1 MRPSDKIERL
11 IQETNYAA
19 DPVKRKQI
27 LNDAL
32 QALRQSRQ
40 DKPAF
45 WRTIMMYP
53 LTKYAVA
60 ALLVMAAG
68 LFNYYHTGSVDIATI
83 AFADISDAMKK
94 VPWMH
99 QVSRGFEKGVTGQ
112 AEQWFGFEAKVFASK
127 MADGKISYW
136 NINEGRRYEY
146 DPNSRLVSE
155 TLTNPDDFPLDMLS
169 PLTLLE
175 SMNKMLTEQGAEI
188 VSKTGKYNGQIVQ
201 IQDLSLEI
209 NNQSQKLSLYID
221 PVAKLLIKA
230 DIKVIDADG
239 NILINGEA
247 VYDYPQKGPA
257 NIYELGV
264 PREDKILS
272 MVPSTDLQKV
282 LEAYNKA
289 AEEATKN
296 YAAAITV
303 SFAGREI
310 VEFIQMDYKSGKKY
324 RGEAHQVFES
334 GQSYDTFWP
343 EYKTQLGDSLESL
356 MTWTLR
362 RFDNTGYIRLELY
375 DGSSLYYNRRENNT
389 WSNFSKHRI
398 AVGPGCIATQIYL
411 KDLGWPTIGTYG
423 GNIIEDDYAKQNNL
437 ICIEELI
444 EAEYAGVPTRRLF
457 YIDPQKNYLRRKAI
471 EEIDPNA
478 PWQKDRSWQ
487 KNAKPEDIEKGQI
500 TIIEITEMVQ
510 SSNGLWYPKVI
521 VDSGTSWCKD
531 YKEKPLKID
540 STKKIYLDTNPQFP
554 DGVFDPAI
562 FPKSGS
568 GDKKKPAIL
577 RENSIKQSP
586 NDNLLQ
592 GRLVDVSGNGII
604 GTVIVNWSHVFQ
616 TDPQGLFAVPQSLSK
631 QLYGN
636 LQVCYALNE
645 DKTLGK
651 LFCWKSEEVNDIQI
665 SLEPLISIYGKVID
679 ANGKS
684 VNNAEVRLCIETH
697 TGGHE
702 CPSTTPW
709 KTEIKSDGSFC
720 FSGVPIGAAMEILAE
735 KPGLQ
740 GSIIIAKP
748 ENSTDINADDLVL
761 KPLTGF
767 ETETTWDAILSGCI
781 TNEKS
786 QPMAGVEVSI
796 SSLGMKV
803 FKGKTNRKGQFT
815 IKELPR
821 DKKVSG
827 SVWVEGYG
835 HTMFKIKTDGSP
847 LNLQLFPQG
856 YDLLNKPAPGLFAE
870 KWFNTEPITL
880 EHFKGKVILM
890 QISAMLPIYQRDF
903 EMIQKMNEKYGNQG
917 LGIIVLH
924 ARLTSDWAGPV
935 TEEDILAFIKKH
947 NIQFPFGIDDKTD
960 KVRKMISPDAP
971 SNGAMYALYD
981 VKATPA
987 LYLIDKK
994 GLVRISPTD
1003 NNLEQWIKTL
1013 LAE

>member
-11 IQETNYAA
+11 IRETNYAA
-19 DPVKRKQI
+19 DPVKRQQI
-27 LNDAL
+27 LNDAS

-40 DKPAF
+40 EKPVF

-60 ALLVMAAG
+60 AVIVIAAG
-68 LFNYYHTGSVDIATI
+68 LFNYYHTGSVDIVTI

-112 AEQWFGFEAKVFASK
+112 GEQWIGFEAKVFASK
-127 MADGKISYW
+127 TAEGKITYW

-146 DPNSRLVSE
+146 DPNSRLTLE
-155 TLTNPDDFPLDMLS
+155 TLTNPEDFPLDMLS

-188 VSKTGKYNGQIVQ
+188 VSKTGKYNGQTVQ
-201 IQDLSLEI
+201 IQDISLEI
-209 NNQSQKLSLYID
+209 NNQSQKLSLYIE
-221 PVAKLLIKA
+221 PATKLLIKA
-230 DIKVIDADG
+230 DIKSVDASG

-247 VYDYPQKGPA
+247 VFDYPSTGPA
-257 NIYELGV
+257 SIYDLGV
-264 PREDKILS
+264 PREDKAIS
-272 MVPSTDLQKV
+272 MIPSPDLHKV
-282 LEAYNKA
+282 LDAYRKA

-296 YAAAITV
+296 YIAAITA
-303 SFAGREI
+303 SLSGREI

-324 RGEAHQVFES
+324 RGEDHKVFES
-334 GQSYDTFWP
+334 GQSYDAFWP
-343 EYKTQLGDSLESL
+343 EYQKQLGDSLASL
-356 MTWTLR
+356 LVWTQKH
-362 RFDNTGYIRLELY
+362 FDNPGYIRLELY

-389 WSNFSKHRI
+389 WENFSKQRI
-398 AVGPGCIATQIYL
+398 PTGSGFITEIHL
-411 KDLGWPTIGTYG
+411 KDLGWPNIGTYG

-444 EAEYAGVPTRRLF
+444 EAEYAGVPVRRLF
-457 YIDPQKNYLRRKAI
+457 YIDPQKNYLCVKRVSER
-471 EEIDPNA
+471 DPNA
-478 PWQKDRSWQ
+478 PWQKDKTWL
-487 KNAKPEDIEKGQI
+487 KNAKPEDIEKGEI
-500 TIIEITEMVQ
+500 TITETTEHFQ
-510 SSNGLWYPKVI
+510 SSNGLWYPKII
-521 VDSGTSWCKD
+521 VRSGTSSCKD
-531 YKEKPLKID
+531 YKEKPLKIN
-540 STKKIYLDTNPQFP
+540 STKNIYLDTNPQFP
-554 DGVFDPAI
+554 DGIFDPAG

-568 GDKKKPAIL
+568 GDKKQPAIL
-577 RENSIKQSP
+577 EKDSTKQSP

-592 GRLVDVSGNGII
+592 GRLVDASGNGIN
-604 GTVIVNWSHVFQ
+604 GTIVINWSHILQ
-616 TDPQGLFAVPQSLSK
+616 TDQQGIFAVPMSLSK
-631 QLYGN
+631 LLYGN

-645 DKTLGK
+645 DKTLGETF
-651 LFCWKSEEVNDIQI
+651 LWKIGEYRDTQV

-684 VNNAEVRLCIETH
+684 VNNAEVQLCIETH
-697 TGGHE
+697 PGGHE
-702 CPSTTPW
+702 CPSTKPW
-709 KTEIKSDGSFC
+709 KTEIKTDGSFC
-720 FSGVPIGAAMEILAE
+720 FSGVPIGAAMKIIAE
-735 KPGLQ
+735 KHGFQ

-748 ENSTDINADDLVL
+748 ENATDINVGDLVL

-767 ETETTWDAILSGCI
+767 ETETTWDAVLSGCI
-781 TNEKS
+781 TNEKN
-786 QPMAGVEVSI
+786 QPMPGLNVDI
-796 SSLGMKV
+796 SSLGMKI
-803 FKGKTNRKGQFT
+803 FQGKTNRKGQFT
-815 IKELPR
+815 IKGLPR
-821 DKKVSG
+821 DKNVSG
-827 SVWVEGYG
+827 SVYAEGYG

-880 EHFKGKVILM
+880 EQFKGKVILL

-903 EMIQKMNEKYGNQG
+903 ETIQKMNEKYGNQG

-924 ARLTSDWAGPV
+924 ARLTDDWAGPV

-947 NIQFPFGIDDKTD
+947 NIQFPFGIDDAKE
-960 KVRKMISPDAP
+960 KVKKMVSPDKLH
-971 SNGAMYALYD
+971 NGAMYSMYD
-981 VKATPA
+981 VKVTPA

-994 GLVRISPTD
+994 GLIRISPTEK
-1003 NNLEQWIKTL
+1003 NLEQWIKTL